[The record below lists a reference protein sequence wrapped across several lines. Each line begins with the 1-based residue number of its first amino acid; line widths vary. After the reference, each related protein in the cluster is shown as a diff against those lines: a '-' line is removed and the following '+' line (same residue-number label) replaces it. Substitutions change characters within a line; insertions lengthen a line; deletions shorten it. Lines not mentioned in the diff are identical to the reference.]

1 MLPFAVYEFFIVMII
16 FIAIIH
22 LSKRIAKTLNYSYL
36 LAILNALF
44 LVVFFPQPIH
54 LIIFIAYAWLLTYWL
69 ISKMKPQKKI
79 WGIILLLA
87 PMLFVKANIRFH
99 HYPFEL
105 NHLLSFA
112 GLSYT
117 SFRIVGNYM
126 DMANGSPMIPFLQYF
141 NFLSFTPTLLIGP
154 IEKFSRFQNTV
165 SLAWTNLNADYFLTG
180 WHAFLKGFTFKFILA
195 EIVDRYWLGFFDHSD
210 QSIASMASTMYAYYV
225 YLFFDF
231 AGYSHMAV
239 GIARMM
245 GMDAPVNFTNPFKAK
260 NPQEFW
266 RSFHISLGDWLK
278 DYFFTPLYIYF
289 SRKKKL
295 KAFPLLR
302 QNAALFLTFLLMGCW
317 NGFTTNFI
325 LSGSLFGLYS
335 AIHNSYLITC
345 KKRNKD
351 VIFGNLSPG
360 TINII
365 SIVIMIHLVAFS
377 LYIFSGRFPY
387 L

>member
-1 MLPFAVYEFFIVMII
+1 MVMII

-22 LSKRIAKTLNYSYL
+22 LSKRVAKSLNYSYL

-54 LIIFIAYAWLLTYWL
+54 LIIFIVYAWLLTYWL

-165 SLAWTNLNADYFLTG
+165 SLALTNLNADYFLSG

-195 EIVDRYWLGFFDHSD
+195 EIVDRYWLGFFDQSD
-210 QSIASMASTMYAYYV
+210 QSIASIRPPWPWALLCTRLTATVTISQALAAMLCCKASMLG
-225 YLFFDF
+225 YL
-231 AGYSHMAV
+231 
-239 GIARMM
+239 
-245 GMDAPVNFTNPFKAK
+245 PVPVIKRLLNSRP
-260 NPQEFW
+260 P
-266 RSFHISLGDWLK
+266 IS
-278 DYFFTPLYIYF
+278 
-289 SRKKKL
+289 
-295 KAFPLLR
+295 
-302 QNAALFLTFLLMGCW
+302 
-317 NGFTTNFI
+317 
-325 LSGSLFGLYS
+325 SGSAVVIMLLFCMAGGQNGS
-335 AIHNSYLITC
+335 RA
-345 KKRNKD
+345 
-351 VIFGNLSPG
+351 GG
-360 TINII
+360 A
-365 SIVIMIHLVAFS
+365 IVI
-377 LYIFSGRFPY
+377 YGG
-387 L
+387 